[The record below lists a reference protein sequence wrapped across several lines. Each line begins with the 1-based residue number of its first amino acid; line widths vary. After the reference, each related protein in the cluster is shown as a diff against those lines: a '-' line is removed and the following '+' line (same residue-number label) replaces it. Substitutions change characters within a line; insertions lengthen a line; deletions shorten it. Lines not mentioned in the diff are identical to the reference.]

1 MRDATPGINGR
12 CLPGRCLPGSQNN
25 SPISQRFRF
34 KSLSERNLTTS
45 KIILKFATNDLSH
58 EYLNIT
64 FFSLL

>member
-12 CLPGRCLPGSQNN
+12 CLPGFQNI

-45 KIILKFATNDLSH
+45 KFILKFATTDLSH
-58 EYLNIT
+58 ECLNIT
-64 FFSLL
+64 IFPLL